1 MDMDTAYTNSAFIPG
16 GDAYAPRW
24 AAKAAAFRA
33 VHPPERLVYGRGARN
48 WADLYRPE
56 GTSRGLMVF
65 VHGGYWLRF
74 GPEDFSHLAAGALA
88 AGFACALPAYTLAP
102 EARIAAITAEVARA
116 VAILAERVAGPV
128 HLAGHSAGGHLA
140 ARMAC
145 EGVLPAPLAARL
157 ARVVP
162 VSPVADLA
170 PLMLTAMQA
179 DLRLDAAE
187 VASESPVYLPRRANT
202 DVRIWVGGAE
212 RPAFLAQAGALA
224 SAWACPLRVEPARH
238 HFDVIEGL
246 EGTSP
251 LLSALIG

>member
-24 AAKAAAFRA
+24 AAQAAAFRA
-33 VHPPERLVYGRGARN
+33 AHPPERLAYGQGAQNR
-48 WADLYRPE
+48 ADLYRPQ
-56 GTSRGLMVF
+56 GKPRGLVVF

-88 AGFACALPAYTLAP
+88 AGFAVAMPAYTLAP
-102 EARIAAITAEVARA
+102 EARIGAITAEVAQA
-116 VAILAERVAGPV
+116 VAVLAGLVAGPL
-128 HLAGHSAGGHLA
+128 HLAGHSAGGHLV

-145 EGVLPAPLAARL
+145 AGVLPDAVAARL
-157 ARVVP
+157 VRVVP
-162 VSPVADLA
+162 ISPVADLA

-187 VASESPVYLPRRANT
+187 VAAESPVYLPRRAGV
-202 DVRIWVGGAE
+202 DVRVWVGGAE

-224 SAWACPLRVEPARH
+224 CAWGAPLTVAPGRH

-246 EGTSP
+246 AQASP
-251 LLSALIG
+251 LLSALLG

>member
-1 MDMDTAYTNSAFIPG
+1 MDVDSAYMNAAFIPG
-16 GDAYAPRW
+16 GEGYAARW

-33 VHPPERLVYGRGARN
+33 AHAPERLTYGRGARN
-48 WADLYRPE
+48 WTDLFRPV
-56 GTSRGLMVF
+56 GAARGLVVF

-74 GPEDFSHLAAGALA
+74 SPEDFSHLAAGALA
-88 AGFACALPAYTLAP
+88 AGHAVALPAYTLAP
-102 EARIAAITAEVARA
+102 EVRIAAITAEVAGA
-116 VAILAERVAGPV
+116 VAMLAGRVAGPLR
-128 HLAGHSAGGHLA
+128 LAGHSAGGHLV

-145 EGVLPAPLAARL
+145 EGVLPEAVAARV

-162 VSPVADLA
+162 ISPVADLA

-187 VASESPVYLPRRANT
+187 VAAESPVYLPRRAGM
-202 DVRIWVGGAE
+202 DVRLWVGGAE

-224 SAWACPLRVEPARH
+224 AAWGAPLTVEPVRH

-246 EGTSP
+246 EGASP

>member
-16 GDAYAPRW
+16 GEGFASRW
-24 AAKAAAFRA
+24 AATAAAFRTGR
-33 VHPPERLVYGRGARN
+33 PPERLAYGPGPRN
-48 WADLYRPE
+48 WAHLFLPQRAA
-56 GTSRGLMVF
+56 RGLVVF

-74 GPEDFSHLAAGALA
+74 GPDDFSHLAAGALA

-102 EARIAAITAEVARA
+102 AARIATITAEVAQA
-116 VAILAERVAGPV
+116 LAMLAASVAGPI

-140 ARMAC
+140 ARMVC
-145 EGVLPAPLAARL
+145 DGVLPEAVAARI

-162 VSPVADLA
+162 ISPVADLA
-170 PLMLTAMQA
+170 PLMLTAMQT

-187 VASESPVYLPRRANT
+187 VADESPVYLPRRSGPQ
-202 DVRIWVGGAE
+202 VHVWVGGAE

-224 SAWACPLRVEPARH
+224 TAWGSALTVEPARH

-246 EGTSP
+246 QQPSP